1 MKKAA
6 ATSLLIGLIFLLAAR
21 FANAEAPLPA
31 EAQQAFD
38 QGQMAAGQ
46 GAWEIAILSFS
57 EAQRKAERDPRVL
70 YALGVAHAN
79 AGHEL
84 AGAAWLSACLLAA
97 PEAPNAEAVQK
108 EINRLLGV
116 ADTTAKRIFSM
127 ALDAA
132 RQIPSKNVRLN
143 RLTGI
148 MVDQAQIGDLA
159 GAQATEA
166 EVFKLSAVASQRS
179 EGEPEVWIAGRDNVQ
194 SIMWGDYLLY
204 LEEIE
209 DLDEAQ
215 ANSAH
220 VINNGPRMSAMAK
233 LAVSL
238 ALAGRPEQAK
248 QAFTEAERCMAL
260 LTEDRSHEKVER
272 MLNDLAV
279 AYAQNGQAD
288 DYKRILNSARA
299 IAEAKQFSDLLSQI
313 AAAMEKDPAKMSM
326 HDKGGTDTVNLELQ
340 MAKFWSEQAFILDLK
355 GQLDQALQAKESD
368 SPYGIESDAIA
379 FRVQELG
386 RLLGVSVSIFQG
398 QMKEGLLRGFQIR
411 LMSGRQWRDSH
422 RRLLLRARSASD
434 HPN

>member
-21 FANAEAPLPA
+21 FANAETPLPA

-46 GAWEIAILSFS
+46 GAWEIAILSFT
-57 EAQRKAERDPRVL
+57 EAQKKAERDPRVL

-97 PEAPNAEAVQK
+97 PEAPNADAVQK

-116 ADTTAKRIFSM
+116 ADTAAKRIFSM

-132 RQIPSKNVRLN
+132 RQIPLKNVRWN
-143 RLTGI
+143 RLTSI
-148 MVDQAQIGDLA
+148 MEDQAQIGDLA

-166 EVFKLSAVASQRS
+166 EAFKLSAAASQRS
-179 EGEPEVWIAGRDNVQ
+179 EGEPDVWIASRDHVQ
-194 SIMWGDYLLY
+194 SVMWGDYLLY

-215 ANSAH
+215 ATIAH
-220 VINNGPRMSAMAK
+220 VTNNGPRMSALAK
-233 LAVSL
+233 LAVPL
-238 ALAGRPEQAK
+238 ALAGRPDQAK
-248 QAFTEAERCMAL
+248 QAFTAAERCMTL
-260 LTEDRSHEKVER
+260 LTEDRSQEKVRR

-288 DYKRILNSARA
+288 DYKRILNSAKA

-313 AAAMEKDPAKMSM
+313 TAAMEKDPAKMSM
-326 HDKGGTDTVNLELQ
+326 HDKGSTDTVELELQ

-355 GQLDQALQAKESD
+355 GSLTKRCRPRRATVPMGLNPMP
-368 SPYGIESDAIA
+368 SPTA
-379 FRVQELG
+379 FRN
-386 RLLGVSVSIFQG
+386 SA
-398 QMKEGLLRGFQIR
+398 
-411 LMSGRQWRDSH
+411 DS
-422 RRLLLRARSASD
+422 LAY
-434 HPN
+434 P